1 MQHALLKKHAENGMY
16 DNFYTKYKDAKIFIN
31 SATAEDVIKMLSK
44 EKLLT
49 AEQCVYLSKAYVFAD
64 DGKKAVKFAR
74 KAVKINPEYA
84 YGYIRLSFALG
95 RMGKKKECLK
105 NLELAEKFG
114 AEDWLVQTFLAC
126 IYNYVGDFDKSSYYI
141 EKLLECGDKSP
152 AYYYNVGFVYYAISQ
167 KKKKKAIEYFKK
179 AGDFKDRYN
188 LNYKL
193 MECYGELGD
202 IETALGYLEKCLSI
216 KETPEL
222 LERQIQCMIFLEK
235 YDEAERLSRKYYRKT
250 DDKQQAL
257 RFLAVI
263 AKSEG
268 QYNKALRYLR
278 FADYTTEATEYLYE
292 LTAEI
297 YEAKKDYYS
306 ALDFYKKALRF
317 DRYDDEI
324 LLNISYC
331 YSKTENFKLADK
343 YADMAIALNDNSAYS
358 YYRKGN
364 VMISVGRFDAAV
376 EAFKQAV
383 KLDPEDVDYYHSLS
397 YAYSKTGELELSLE
411 YANRAILLDKTSSYS
426 YFRKAWAL
434 QEMEKYGEAITSYEK
449 CIEYESTFVDAYANI
464 SFCYSKLKDFNKSIL
479 YANKAIMVNKDY
491 AYSHYRK
498 AWALHN
504 LGKFDEALDD
514 YLEAIE
520 LDPTDIYN
528 YLGITGVFLDKKENL
543 SALEFANKA
552 IMLDRQCGNA
562 YYYKS
567 VALSNLGK
575 KAEAEKIYAKALQL
589 GFE

>member
-152 AYYYNVGFVYYAISQ
+152 AYYYNVGFVYYAISPEDYE
-167 KKKKKAIEYFKK
+167 KAIEYFKK
-179 AGDFKDRYN
+179 ACDFKDRYN

>member
-31 SATAEDVIKMLSK
+31 STTAEDVIKMLSK
-44 EKLLT
+44 EKHPT
-49 AEQCVYLSKAYVFAD
+49 AEQCAYLSKAYVFAD

-126 IYNYVGDFDKSSYYI
+126 IYNYVGNYEKSSYYI

-152 AYYYNVGFVYYAISQ
+152 AYYYNVGFVYYAISPEDYE
-167 KKKKKAIEYFKK
+167 KAIEYFKK

-235 YDEAERLSRKYYRKT
+235 YEEAERLSRKYYRKT

-331 YSKTENFKLADK
+331 YSKTEDFKLADK

-426 YFRKAWAL
+426 YFRKAWAF

>member
-1 MQHALLKKHAENGMY
+1 MY

-152 AYYYNVGFVYYAISQ
+152 AYYYNVGFVYYAISPEDYE
-167 KKKKKAIEYFKK
+167 KAIEYFKK

-235 YDEAERLSRKYYRKT
+235 YEEAERLSRKYYRKT

>member
-1 MQHALLKKHAENGMY
+1 MY

-152 AYYYNVGFVYYAISQ
+152 AYYYNVGFVYYAISPEDYE
-167 KKKKKAIEYFKK
+167 KAIEYFKK

-235 YDEAERLSRKYYRKT
+235 YEEAERLSRKYYRKT

-331 YSKTENFKLADK
+331 YSKTEDFKLADK
-343 YADMAIALNDNSAYS
+343 YADMAIAAGSPVKINGQNVELWSETSTAAVQIPYVQAATDVSTVTDCYFVDDTDGTLMAITGTEPVTTLKLSQCTDQTLVLSGGVGYIAQSDGSSADLSKPVYTKTGS
-358 YYRKGN
+358 QYT
-364 VMISVGRFDAAV
+364 VTPAV
-376 EAFKQAV
+376 EADSPSTRIGIVLKGSV
-383 KLDPEDVDYYHSLS
+383 LPN
-397 YAYSKTGELELSLE
+397 KTVEVL
-411 YANRAILLDKTSSYS
+411 
-426 YFRKAWAL
+426 
-434 QEMEKYGEAITSYEK
+434 
-449 CIEYESTFVDAYANI
+449 V
-464 SFCYSKLKDFNKSIL
+464 
-479 YANKAIMVNKDY
+479 
-491 AYSHYRK
+491 
-498 AWALHN
+498 
-504 LGKFDEALDD
+504 
-514 YLEAIE
+514 
-520 LDPTDIYN
+520 
-528 YLGITGVFLDKKENL
+528 
-543 SALEFANKA
+543 
-552 IMLDRQCGNA
+552 
-562 YYYKS
+562 
-567 VALSNLGK
+567 
-575 KAEAEKIYAKALQL
+575 
-589 GFE
+589 

>member
-1 MQHALLKKHAENGMY
+1 MY

-31 SATAEDVIKMLSK
+31 STTAEDVIKMLSK
-44 EKLLT
+44 EKHPT
-49 AEQCVYLSKAYVFAD
+49 AEQCAYLSKAYVFAD

-126 IYNYVGDFDKSSYYI
+126 IYNYVGNYEKSSYYI

-152 AYYYNVGFVYYAISQ
+152 AYYYNVGFVYYAISPEDYE
-167 KKKKKAIEYFKK
+167 KAIEYFKK

-235 YDEAERLSRKYYRKT
+235 YEEAERLSRKYYRKT

-331 YSKTENFKLADK
+331 YSKTEDFKLADK

>member
-1 MQHALLKKHAENGMY
+1 MY

-31 SATAEDVIKMLSK
+31 STTAEDVIKMLSK
-44 EKLLT
+44 EKHPT
-49 AEQCVYLSKAYVFAD
+49 AEQCAYLSKAYVFAD

-126 IYNYVGDFDKSSYYI
+126 IYNYVGNYEKSSYYI
-141 EKLLECGDKSP
+141 EKLLECDDKSP
-152 AYYYNVGFVYYAISQ
+152 AYYYNVGFVYYAISPEDYE
-167 KKKKKAIEYFKK
+167 KAIEYFEK
-179 AGDFKDRYN
+179 AKDFKDRYN

-202 IETALGYLEKCLSI
+202 IETALEYLEKCLSI
-216 KETPEL
+216 KETQDL
-222 LERQIQCMIFLEK
+222 LERQIQCMIFLER
-235 YDEAERLSRKYYRKT
+235 YDEAERLSRVYYRKA

-263 AKSEG
+263 AKSCG
-268 QYNKALRYLR
+268 QYNRALRYLR

-292 LTAEI
+292 LMAEI

-331 YSKTENFKLADK
+331 YSKTDDFKLADK

-376 EAFKQAV
+376 GAFKQAV
-383 KLDPEDVDYYHSLS
+383 LLAPDDVDYYHSLS

-434 QEMEKYGEAITSYEK
+434 QEMEKYEEAINSYEK
-449 CIEYESTFVDAYANI
+449 CIECESTFVDAYANI

-528 YLGITGVFLDKKENL
+528 YLGITGVFLDKQENL

>member
-1 MQHALLKKHAENGMY
+1 MY

-152 AYYYNVGFVYYAISQ
+152 AYYYNVGFVYYAISPEDYE
-167 KKKKKAIEYFKK
+167 KAIEYFKK

-222 LERQIQCMIFLEK
+222 LERQIQCMIFLER
-235 YDEAERLSRKYYRKT
+235 YDEAELLSRAYYRKT
-250 DDKQQAL
+250 YDKQQAL

-263 AKSEG
+263 AKSRG
-268 QYNKALRYLR
+268 QYSKALRYLR
-278 FADYTTEATEYLYE
+278 FADYTTGATEYLYE
-292 LTAEI
+292 LMAEI

-331 YSKTENFKLADK
+331 YSKINEYELADN
-343 YADMAIALNDNSAYS
+343 YADMAIALNDNSSYS
-358 YYRKGN
+358 FYRKGN
-364 VMISVGRFDAAV
+364 IMLSVERFDAAV
-376 EAFKQAV
+376 EAFKRAV
-383 KLDPEDVDYYHSLS
+383 ELDPEDLDYYHSIS

-411 YANRAILLDKTSSYS
+411 YANRAILLDKTNSYS

-434 QEMEKYGEAITSYEK
+434 QEMEKYEEAINSYEK
-449 CIEYESTFVDAYANI
+449 CIECESTFVDAYANI
-464 SFCYSKLKDFNKSIL
+464 SFCYSKLKEFNKSIL
-479 YANKAIMVNKDY
+479 FANKAIMVNKDY

-514 YLEAIE
+514 YMEAIE

-528 YLGITGVFLDKKENL
+528 YLGITGVFLDKKENIA
-543 SALEFANKA
+543 ALEFANKA
-552 IMLDRQCGNA
+552 IMLDRKCGNA

-575 KAEAEKIYAKALQL
+575 KAEAEKIYAKAVQF

>member
-1 MQHALLKKHAENGMY
+1 MY

-152 AYYYNVGFVYYAISQ
+152 AYYYNVGFVYYAISPEDYE
-167 KKKKKAIEYFKK
+167 KAIEYFKK

-235 YDEAERLSRKYYRKT
+235 YEEAERLSRKYYRKT

-331 YSKTENFKLADK
+331 YSKTEDFKLADK

>member
-1 MQHALLKKHAENGMY
+1 M
-16 DNFYTKYKDAKIFIN
+16 
-31 SATAEDVIKMLSK
+31 
-44 EKLLT
+44 
-49 AEQCVYLSKAYVFAD
+49 
-64 DGKKAVKFAR
+64 
-74 KAVKINPEYA
+74 
-84 YGYIRLSFALG
+84 
-95 RMGKKKECLK
+95 
-105 NLELAEKFG
+105 
-114 AEDWLVQTFLAC
+114 
-126 IYNYVGDFDKSSYYI
+126 
-141 EKLLECGDKSP
+141 
-152 AYYYNVGFVYYAISQ
+152 
-167 KKKKKAIEYFKK
+167 
-179 AGDFKDRYN
+179 
-188 LNYKL
+188 
-193 MECYGELGD
+193 MESYGELGD
-202 IETALGYLEKCLSI
+202 IEQALVYLEKCLSI
-216 KETPEL
+216 KETQEL
-222 LERQIQCMIFLEK
+222 LERRIQCLIFLEK
-235 YDEAERLSRKYYRKT
+235 YDEANCYSREYYRKAY
-250 DDKQQAL
+250 DKQQAL

-263 AKSEG
+263 CKSRREF
-268 QYNKALRYLR
+268 NKALRYLR
-278 FADYTTEATEYLYE
+278 FADYTTGATEYLYE
-292 LTAEI
+292 LMAET

-317 DRYDDEI
+317 DKYDDDI

-331 YSKTENFKLADK
+331 YSKTEDFDLADK
-343 YADMAIALNDNSAYS
+343 YADMAIALNDNSSYS

-364 VMISVGRFDAAV
+364 IMLSVERFDAAV
-376 EAFKQAV
+376 EAFKRAV
-383 KLDPEDVDYYHSLS
+383 ALDPEDLDYYHSLS

-411 YANRAILLDKTSSYS
+411 YANRAILLDKSSSYS

-434 QEMEKYGEAITSYEK
+434 QEMEKYEDAINSYEK
-449 CIEYESTFVDAYANI
+449 CIECESTFVDAYANI

-504 LGKFDEALDD
+504 LGKFDEALND
-514 YLEAIE
+514 YYEAIE

>member
-1 MQHALLKKHAENGMY
+1 M
-16 DNFYTKYKDAKIFIN
+16 
-31 SATAEDVIKMLSK
+31 
-44 EKLLT
+44 KLT
-49 AEQCVYLSKAYVFAD
+49 
-64 DGKKAVKFAR
+64 
-74 KAVKINPEYA
+74 
-84 YGYIRLSFALG
+84 
-95 RMGKKKECLK
+95 KECLK

-152 AYYYNVGFVYYAISQ
+152 AYYYNVGFVYYAISPEDYE
-167 KKKKKAIEYFKK
+167 KAIEYFKK

-331 YSKTENFKLADK
+331 YSKTEDFKLADK

-397 YAYSKTGELELSLE
+397 YAYC
-411 YANRAILLDKTSSYS
+411 AFLLI
-426 YFRKAWAL
+426 FAL
-434 QEMEKYGEAITSYEK
+434 A
-449 CIEYESTFVDAYANI
+449 
-464 SFCYSKLKDFNKSIL
+464 
-479 YANKAIMVNKDY
+479 
-491 AYSHYRK
+491 
-498 AWALHN
+498 
-504 LGKFDEALDD
+504 
-514 YLEAIE
+514 
-520 LDPTDIYN
+520 TDI
-528 YLGITGVFLDKKENL
+528 ITP
-543 SALEFANKA
+543 S
-552 IMLDRQCGNA
+552 RTRP
-562 YYYKS
+562 
-567 VALSNLGK
+567 
-575 KAEAEKIYAKALQL
+575 
-589 GFE
+589 

>member
-1 MQHALLKKHAENGMY
+1 MY
-16 DNFYTKYKDAKIFIN
+16 DNFYTKYEDAKIFIN
-31 SATAEDVIKMLSK
+31 SVTAEDVIKMLSK
-44 EKLLT
+44 EKHLS
-49 AEQCVYLSKAYVFAD
+49 AEQCAYLSKAYVFAD
-64 DGKKAVKFAR
+64 DAKNAVKFAR
-74 KAVKINPEYA
+74 KAVKINPQYA
-84 YGYIRLSFALG
+84 YGYIRLAFALG
-95 RMGKKKECLK
+95 RTGKKKECLK
-105 NLELAEKFG
+105 NIELAESCG
-114 AEDWLVQTFLAC
+114 AEDWLIQVFLAC
-126 IYNYVGDFDKSSYYI
+126 IYNYTGNDEKSSYYL
-141 EKLLECGDKSP
+141 EKLLEQKNNSP
-152 AYYYNVGFVYYAISQ
+152 AYYYNVGFTYYAISPEDYE
-167 KKKKKAIEYFKK
+167 KALVFFDK
-179 AGDFKDRYN
+179 AHDYKDKYN
-188 LNYKL
+188 LYYKM
-193 MECYGELGD
+193 MESYGELGD
-202 IETALGYLEKCLSI
+202 IEQALVYLEKCLSI
-216 KETPEL
+216 KETQEL
-222 LERQIQCMIFLEK
+222 LERRIQCLIFLEK
-235 YDEAERLSRKYYRKT
+235 YDEANCYSREYYRKAY
-250 DDKQQAL
+250 DKQQAL

-263 AKSEG
+263 CKSRREF
-268 QYNKALRYLR
+268 NKALRYLR
-278 FADYTTEATEYLYE
+278 FADYTTGATEYLYE
-292 LTAEI
+292 LMAET

-317 DRYDDEI
+317 DKYDDDI

-331 YSKTENFKLADK
+331 YSKTEDFDLADK
-343 YADMAIALNDNSAYS
+343 YADMAIALNDNSSYS

-364 VMISVGRFDAAV
+364 IMISVERFDAAV
-376 EAFKQAV
+376 EAFKHAV
-383 KLDPEDVDYYHSLS
+383 ALDPEDLDYYHSLS

-411 YANRAILLDKTSSYS
+411 YANRAILLDKSSSYS

-434 QEMEKYGEAITSYEK
+434 QEMEKYEDAINSYEK
-449 CIEYESTFVDAYANI
+449 CIECESTFVDAYANI

-504 LGKFDEALDD
+504 LGKFDEALND
-514 YLEAIE
+514 YYEAIE